1 MATFAFASENL
12 SLHYCVIVEKSKSLF
27 AFSFAAVRLVAM
39 SNTKYDVILI
49 GAGPAGYFAAYELN
63 KLCPQLKIALIDGG
77 NPIEKRHCPVLEHK
91 IRTCPLNP
99 KGYSECFPAC
109 SITSG
114 FGGAGAYSDGKF
126 NITTEFG
133 GWLTDYIS
141 EEELL
146 DVINYID
153 GINLHFGATETI
165 TDPNTPIVKQI
176 ERRAMAAGL
185 KLLRSNVRH
194 LGTEENLKILTRIS
208 NYLKERIDMFFGVK
222 AKDIIVKEDR
232 VCGVI
237 LEDGRQ
243 FDADYVSL
251 SIGREGSKW
260 LNEILE
266 KRGVKMSQTQV
277 DIGVRVECPNLV
289 MEEINENLYEGK
301 FIYQTKTGQTVRTFC
316 SNPGGHVVVE
326 NYEGVVNVN
335 GHSYGD
341 AKLSSKYTNFALLVS
356 HHFSEP
362 FKEPNEYAKK
372 VSSLANQLA
381 CGGVIVQR
389 FGDIRLGRRSTEK
402 RIREGFIRPTL
413 KEAVPGDLTLCMPHK
428 TIQAIVEMIE
438 VLDKVTPGIATEHTL
453 LYGVEAKYYSAH
465 PEIDNNLEVKQ
476 IANLYVGG
484 DGAGLTRGLAQAGAS
499 GVLIA
504 RDIAKKYSN

>member
-1 MATFAFASENL
+1 MRF
-12 SLHYCVIVEKSKSLF
+12 
-27 AFSFAAVRLVAM
+27 
-39 SNTKYDVILI
+39 DVILV
-49 GAGPAGYFAAYELN
+49 GAGPAGYFAAYELT
-63 KLCPQLKIALIDGG
+63 KLNPKLKVALIDGG
-77 NPIEKRHCPVLEHK
+77 HPIQRRRCPVLEHK
-91 IRTCPLNP
+91 IQKCPQNP
-99 KGYSECFPAC
+99 KGYAGCYPAC

-133 GWLTDYIS
+133 GWLTEYMD
-141 EEELL
+141 EQDLL
-146 DVINYID
+146 DVIDYVD
-153 GINLHFGATETI
+153 RINLDFGATEKI
-165 TDPNTPIVKQI
+165 TDPNSDKVKEI

-185 KLLRSNVRH
+185 KLLRSKVRH

-208 NYLKERIDMFFGVK
+208 DYLKTKIDMVFGTRVQ
-222 AKDIIVKEDR
+222 DIIVENKR
-232 VCGVI
+232 VKGVVLADGQT
-237 LEDGRQ
+237 LE
-243 FDADYVSL
+243 ADYVSL
-251 SIGREGSKW
+251 SVGREGSKW
-260 LNEILE
+260 LSEILE
-266 KRGVKMSQTQV
+266 KHGVVMNQTQV

-301 FIYQTKTGQTVRTFC
+301 FIYQTKSGNTVRTFC

-335 GHSYGD
+335 GHSYSD
-341 AKLSSKYTNFALLVS
+341 SKLSSKNTNFALLVS

-389 FGDIRLGRRSTEK
+389 FGDILLGRRSTEK
-402 RIREGFIRPTL
+402 RIKEGFVRPTL
-413 KEAVPGDLTLCMPHK
+413 REAIPGDLTLCMPMR
-428 TIQAIVEMIE
+428 TLESIIEMIQ
-438 VLDKVTPGIATEHTL
+438 VLDRVTPGIATEHTL

-465 PEIDNNLEVKQ
+465 PEINNNLEIKD

-504 RDIAKKYSN
+504 RDIVKKIG